1 MGGLMSVTGM
11 PGDGPMRVGIPI
23 ADLCAGIFAAQGILV
38 ALLERETS
46 GKGQWLHTSLL
57 ESMVYMMD
65 FQTSRYLIDGEVAT
79 QAGNFHPT
87 SIPTGVYKAR
97 DGYMNIAVFGS
108 KIWERFC
115 NILGAPE
122 WITDERYHDK
132 ASRSVNRD
140 TLNAEINRRLAA
152 QDRAYW
158 VKQFNEGGVAC
169 GLINDMR
176 GVFEEP
182 QVQHLGMVK
191 DVVSRWQGPQKLVG
205 QPVQLERTPST
216 IARAAPR
223 RGEHSEE
230 ILLEL
235 GLRRG
240 PRPHES
246 RRSLL
251 MAEPVYQSSTE
262 RVQTWL
268 DGRTLHIRFN
278 NPARHNALS
287 VDMWE
292 AVPPLLD
299 LARGRRPRAPGRVLR
314 RGREGLRL
322 RRRHHAVRGH
332 ARGARGRRLL
342 REDGRDD
349 ADGHLRLPQADAG
362 LHPRLLHRR
371 RRQRGDQLRHPHRR
385 HRFGVLHPAARL
397 GLGYRYSAMKNLV
410 DLIGPGAAKDLFFT
424 ARRIDAAEAKAL
436 GLVSRMARRKR
447 WTRCWPNTPA
457 RSPRTRR

>member
-1 MGGLMSVTGM
+1 MPHLPASEALRRFRVIDLSQVRAGPTCCRQLADWGADVVQVQMPEHMRGDDTLGGQDGSDYQYTHRNKRSITLNLKEAEGIATLKRLISGADVVVENFRPDVKFRLGIDYESLAKDNPGLVYASISGFGQSGPLASRPGFDQIAQGMGGLMSVTGL

-38 ALLERETS
+38 ALLERESS
-46 GKGQWLHTSLL
+46 GRGQFLHTSLL

-79 QAGNFHPT
+79 QAGNYHPT

-122 WITDERYHDK
+122 WIEDGRYHDK

-140 TLNAEINRRLAA
+140 ALNAEINRRLAT

-191 DVVSRWQGPQKLVG
+191 DVVSPWQGPQRLVG

-223 RGEHSEE
+223 RGEHTEE
-230 ILLEL
+230 ILSEL
-235 GLRRG
+235 GFASG
-240 PRPHES
+240 
-246 RRSLL
+246 
-251 MAEPVYQSSTE
+251 
-262 RVQTWL
+262 
-268 DGRTLHIRFN
+268 
-278 NPARHNALS
+278 
-287 VDMWE
+287 
-292 AVPPLLD
+292 D
-299 LARGRRPRAPGRVLR
+299 LARMKA
-314 RGREGLRL
+314 
-322 RRRHHAVRGH
+322 
-332 ARGARGRRLL
+332 
-342 REDGRDD
+342 
-349 ADGHLRLPQADAG
+349 AG
-362 LHPRLLHRR
+362 
-371 RRQRGDQLRHPHRR
+371 
-385 HRFGVLHPAARL
+385 V
-397 GLGYRYSAMKNLV
+397 Y
-410 DLIGPGAAKDLFFT
+410 
-424 ARRIDAAEAKAL
+424 
-436 GLVSRMARRKR
+436 
-447 WTRCWPNTPA
+447 
-457 RSPRTRR
+457 